1 MPRGNTISATQVR
14 AYCFI
19 DRLQAQF
26 AALLGTI
33 SDGDLPI
40 EGMASLY
47 VEVSPGNEVFRLVD
61 SALKSSD
68 VRLGAQVVEREFGL
82 IEVHANDQSAVRLA
96 GSVIL
101 ESAGATL
108 ADAHRAEVTSV
119 ERITNVH
126 AFQAQLLNR
135 SRRGSMVV
143 AGDTLLVVECGPAA
157 YVNLAANEAEKAAD
171 ITLVSAASIGRFG
184 RLWLAGR
191 ESDVEAAQNA
201 ALAAL
206 ERAPE

>member
-1 MPRGNTISATQVR
+1 MSTTQIR

-19 DRLQAQF
+19 DRLQPQYS
-26 AALLGTI
+26 ALLGTI
-33 SDGDLPI
+33 SDGDLPL

-61 SALKSSD
+61 VALKSSD

-82 IEVHANDQSAVRLA
+82 IEVHASDQSAVRLA

-101 ESAGATL
+101 ETAGVPIS
-108 ADAHRAEVTSV
+108 DAHHAEVTSV
-119 ERITNVH
+119 ERITKVH
-126 AFQAQLLNR
+126 PYQAQLLNR
-135 SRRGSMVV
+135 SRSGSMVV
-143 AGDTLLVVECGPAA
+143 PGDTLLVIECAPAA
-157 YVNLAANEAEKAAD
+157 YINLAANEAEKAAN
-171 ITLVSAASIGRFG
+171 ITIVNAASIGRFG
-184 RLWLAGR
+184 RLWVTGR
-191 ESDVEAAQNA
+191 ESDVEAAQSA